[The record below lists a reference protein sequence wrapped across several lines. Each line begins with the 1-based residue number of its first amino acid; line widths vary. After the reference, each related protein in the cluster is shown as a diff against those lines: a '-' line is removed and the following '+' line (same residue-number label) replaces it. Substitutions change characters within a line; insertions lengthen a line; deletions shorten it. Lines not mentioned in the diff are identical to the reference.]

1 MYIGK
6 IETGKSYKKIIIVFL
21 LISVFLIA
29 FVSYASFSRAEIK
42 VKPKKED
49 ISIDYE
55 VKVESNKDIDL
66 SKLQNINGRVIQVE
80 LEETQKIT
88 DVANKT
94 VDDYA
99 KGTVTII
106 NNLGHSQPLLPR
118 SQLLSDSGVL
128 FRTDARVAIPAH
140 GRVEVSITADQPG
153 ESGNLEPT
161 HFTIV
166 KIWTDWQNSIY
177 GETSSLTSG
186 GTREG
191 RIASQDELDKALEE
205 VKNDLYK
212 KGVDNIKSQLNPS
225 EDVIDKAVRLELIE
239 NDFSV
244 KPDTETTEFDT
255 RVKIKLTAAIF
266 NEKTL
271 IDLGVAKLKKN
282 ISASKEFIEYN
293 QEQTNYE
300 VVEYNVEEGWAKVK
314 VHLEGYM
321 ISKLG
326 NNAFDKENLT
336 GRNETEILSYYENMS
351 EIESALVKFSP
362 FWVKSVPSL
371 KDHIEIIVEK

>member
-6 IETGKSYKKIIIVFL
+6 IETGKSYKKIIIAFL

-55 VKVESNKDIDL
+55 VKVESNQDIDL

-80 LEETQKIT
+80 LEETHKIT
-88 DVANKT
+88 EVANKT

-99 KGTVTII
+99 KGTATIV

-128 FRTDARVAIPAH
+128 FRTDTRIVVPAH
-140 GRVEVSITADQPG
+140 GRVEVGITADQPG

-177 GETSSLTSG
+177 GETDTPTSG

-191 RIASQDELDKALEE
+191 NIASQEELDLALEK
-205 VKNDLYK
+205 VKNDLYA
-212 KGVDNIKSQLNPS
+212 KGVENIKTQLNPS
-225 EDVIDKAVRLELIE
+225 EEVINKAVRLELIE
-239 NDFSV
+239 YDFSV
-244 KPDTETTEFDT
+244 KPDTETTEYD
-255 RVKIKLTAAIF
+255 VKAKVKLTAAIF

-271 IDLGVAKLKKN
+271 IDLGIAKLKKK

-293 QEQTNYE
+293 QEKTNYE
-300 VVEYNVEEGWAKVK
+300 VVEYNIEENWAKVK
-314 VHLEGYM
+314 VHLEGFM
-321 ISKLG
+321 IAKLG
-326 NNAFDKENLT
+326 NEAFDKDKLS
-336 GRNETEILSYYENMS
+336 GRDESEILSYYDRMP
-351 EIESALVKFSP
+351 EIESTLVKFSP